1 MARSAAGAGTST
13 HPPFGREAATR
24 STARLYSSTSAS
36 VWRQALW
43 RQARRDDLAVV
54 VSVTTEGV
62 KRSSVGPIPRLRRV
76 LPHEWGRVASP
87 PASPGTSPQAG
98 KSYLDCSIFLTIGL
112 GSLGCQAP

>member
-24 STARLYSSTSAS
+24 STARLHSSTSAS
-36 VWRQALW
+36 VWRQSLW

-62 KRSSVGPIPRLRRV
+62 KRSSVGPIPRLRRYFPMNGEELLLHRLRRV
-76 LPHEWGRVASP
+76 LPRKRGRVTSIAAS
-87 PASPGTSPQAG
+87 S
-98 KSYLDCSIFLTIGL
+98 
-112 GSLGCQAP
+112 